1 MNRALK
7 LLLSVSAMA
16 GLAACGGAR
25 ATYAAPTMGPP
36 VPTESEMSEAELD
49 PRLSHEDG
57 VAVARWDRYANPP
70 APTATEVTV
79 AETQGAGG
87 AMGVTAASASPPAP
101 AERTAPASYEPESD
115 DSSGDAERCSCDAAD
130 QYRDQICDLSQRIC
144 GIADAHPEFED
155 IRTRCTDSTA
165 RCASATERA
174 RSCDC

>member
-7 LLLSVSAMA
+7 LGLSVAALA

-36 VPTESEMSEAELD
+36 VPTESEISEAELD

-70 APTATEVTV
+70 SPAATEVTV
-79 AETQGAGG
+79 AEPQAAGAAIG
-87 AMGVTAASASPPAP
+87 ATTASASPPAP
-101 AERTAPASYEPESD
+101 VERSAPTSYRSESD
-115 DSSGDAERCSCDAAD
+115 AASDDAERCSCDAAD
-130 QYRDQICDLSQRIC
+130 QYRDQICELSRRIC